1 MKRHGRSFNDNP
13 KYEEREAEFYERLCK
28 SDGAPSLVEP
38 VACPVLTRSCFRVD
52 AQQLVA
58 DDHDSRMR
66 RSLWISSANVN
77 EEQYPQVLTRKFLD
91 EEERRNICR
100 HKSSF
105 TGLISVYRDD
115 GVCCVFHL
123 VAESRLVP
131 TDSCDQQAC
140 CECVFLP
147 PPQRLRVCITC
158 AFGM

>member
-1 MKRHGRSFNDNP
+1 MKQHGRSFNDNP
-13 KYEEREAEFYERLCK
+13 KCEERKAGFYERLCK
-28 SDGAPSLVEP
+28 SDGAPSLVEL

-58 DDHDSRMR
+58 VDLDSRMR
-66 RSLWISSANVN
+66 RSLWISGANVN
-77 EEQYPQVLTRKFLD
+77 EKQYLQVLTRKFLD

-105 TGLISVYRDD
+105 TGLISVCRED
-115 GVCCVFHL
+115 GVCCVFHF
-123 VAESRLVP
+123 VAESRLIQF
-131 TDSCDQQAC
+131 DSCDQQAC
-140 CECVFLP
+140 CECLFP